1 MSRFYAFLLFML
13 IELPQSLAAESTGQI
28 NKMSQVEPLSFMNV
42 LNMLMGLVVVI
53 ALILGLAWVLRKYGR
68 LPVNNQV
75 DMKVLGGL
83 SLGTRE
89 RAILVQV
96 EGHRILLGVAPGRV
110 DTLHVL
116 DKVENT
122 PLLEYPV
129 QDTTADEKVIQPVAF
144 GSSPR
149 TDDV

>member
-1 MSRFYAFLLFML
+1 MSRFYTFLLFIL
-13 IELPQSLAAESTGQI
+13 IELPQSLAADTPGQI
-28 NKMSQVEPLSFMNV
+28 DKMPHAEPLSLINV

-68 LPVNNQV
+68 FPVNNQV
-75 DMKVLGGL
+75 DMKILGGL

-89 RAILVQV
+89 RAVLVQV

-116 DKVENT
+116 DKVDSKGFENT
-122 PLLEYPV
+122 LSEVMDQKP
-129 QDTTADEKVIQPVAF
+129 
-144 GSSPR
+144 
-149 TDDV
+149 